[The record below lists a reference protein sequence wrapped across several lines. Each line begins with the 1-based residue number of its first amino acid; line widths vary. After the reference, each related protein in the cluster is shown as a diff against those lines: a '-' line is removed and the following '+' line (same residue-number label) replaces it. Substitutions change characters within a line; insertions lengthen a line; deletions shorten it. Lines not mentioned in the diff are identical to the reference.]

1 MEFQARL
8 WTNLPLSPRHA
19 TKHAS
24 TNQARDTISGPKQK
38 VRPYCIKSVAWPRG
52 GVFNAPRCTHTMCS
66 LGGGASASAAAPV
79 TSSQD
84 AAPVSLDLEN
94 CSICLEPLDPRGEHR
109 AVQLRCGHVF
119 GSQCIGEWLQTDK
132 KQRRCPQ
139 CQAKVDK
146 HSLRELC
153 PILGLRVQD
162 GGDEAQ
168 LTGTLE
174 AVRSKR
180 QRLERSNEKLQRE
193 HDQMVRQRDMLL
205 ARVRAAAAA
214 AAAAATATA
223 TSEAAAAAAATA
235 AAAAA
240 AAAAATAATAAIA
253 AAAATAANVAAAAA
267 AAPATEAAASQR
279 SEDGAGQLSMP
290 QQARMLANREA
301 ALARLQAAQPKG

>member
-1 MEFQARL
+1 
-8 WTNLPLSPRHA
+8 
-19 TKHAS
+19 
-24 TNQARDTISGPKQK
+24 
-38 VRPYCIKSVAWPRG
+38 
-52 GVFNAPRCTHTMCS
+52 MCS

-146 HSLRELC
+146 HSQRELC

-180 QRLERSNEKLQRE
+180 QRLERSNEKLQRD
-193 HDQMVRQRDMLL
+193 HDQMVRQRDLLL

-214 AAAAATATA
+214 AANATA
-223 TSEAAAAAAATA
+223 TSEAAAAAAAT
-235 AAAAA
+235 AAA

-253 AAAATAANVAAAAA
+253 AAAATAATVATAAAV
-267 AAPATEAAASQR
+267 APATEAAASQR

>member
-1 MEFQARL
+1 MRDSPSQA
-8 WTNLPLSPRHA
+8 
-19 TKHAS
+19 AS
-24 TNQARDTISGPKQK
+24 RAR
-38 VRPYCIKSVAWPRG
+38 RPTE
-52 GVFNAPRCTHTMCS
+52 FNACRSAMCS
-66 LGGGASASAAAPV
+66 HGGASASTAAPAV
-79 TSSQD
+79 RSED
-84 AAPVSLDLEN
+84 AAPITLDLEN

-119 GSQCIGEWLQTDK
+119 GSRCIDEWLQTDK

-139 CQAKVDK
+139 CQTKVDK
-146 HSLRELC
+146 HSQRELC

-193 HDQMVRQRDMLL
+193 HDQMVRQRDLLL
-205 ARVRAAAAA
+205 ARVRAAATATAA
-214 AAAAATATA
+214 AAA
-223 TSEAAAAAAATA
+223 TSEAAATT
-235 AAAAA
+235 
-240 AAAAATAATAAIA
+240 AAAAATAATATTATTA
-253 AAAATAANVAAAAA
+253 TTLAATAAT
-267 AAPATEAAASQR
+267 APATEAVASQR
-279 SEDGAGQLSMP
+279 SEDGAGQLSLP

>member
-1 MEFQARL
+1 MEFPFKYNKSTRFWVFFCRL
-8 WTNLPLSPRHA
+8 
-19 TKHAS
+19 
-24 TNQARDTISGPKQK
+24 
-38 VRPYCIKSVAWPRG
+38 VRG
-52 GVFNAPRCTHTMCS
+52 GAEQSSGRQQGARPSSTRCARRRRVRGAMCS
-66 LGGGASASAAAPV
+66 LGVASASAAAPV
-79 TSSQD
+79 VRSED
-84 AAPVSLDLEN
+84 AAPISLDLEN

-119 GSQCIGEWLQTDK
+119 GSRCIGEWLQTDK

-139 CQAKVDK
+139 CQTKVDK
-146 HSLRELC
+146 HSQRELC

-193 HDQMVRQRDMLL
+193 HDQMVRQRDLLL
-205 ARVRAAAAA
+205 ARVRAAAT
-214 AAAAATATA
+214 ATATAAA
-223 TSEAAAAAAATA
+223 TSEAAATT
-235 AAAAA
+235 
-240 AAAAATAATAAIA
+240 AAAAATAATANTANTVA
-253 AAAATAANVAAAAA
+253 GTAAT
-267 AAPATEAAASQR
+267 APATEAVASQR
-279 SEDGAGQLSMP
+279 SEDGAGQLSLP

>member
-1 MEFQARL
+1 
-8 WTNLPLSPRHA
+8 
-19 TKHAS
+19 
-24 TNQARDTISGPKQK
+24 
-38 VRPYCIKSVAWPRG
+38 
-52 GVFNAPRCTHTMCS
+52 MCS
-66 LGGGASASAAAPV
+66 LGGGTSASAAAPV
-79 TSSQD
+79 MRSQD
-84 AAPVSLDLEN
+84 AAPVILDLEN

-139 CQAKVDK
+139 CQTKVDK
-146 HSLRELC
+146 HSQRDLC

-180 QRLERSNEKLQRE
+180 QRLERSNEKLQRD
-193 HDQMVRQRDMLL
+193 HDQMVRQRDLLL
-205 ARVRAAAAA
+205 ARVRAAAATAASATAATEAA
-214 AAAAATATA
+214 AAAAAT
-223 TSEAAAAAAATA
+223 EAAAAAAATA

-240 AAAAATAATAAIA
+240 ATTAAT
-253 AAAATAANVAAAAA
+253 VAAAAA

-279 SEDGAGQLSMP
+279 SEDGAGQLSLP

-301 ALARLQAAQPKG
+301 ALARLQAAQPKV

>member
-1 MEFQARL
+1 MCAGGINAG
-8 WTNLPLSPRHA
+8 TLSPPAGRA
-19 TKHAS
+19 
-24 TNQARDTISGPKQK
+24 
-38 VRPYCIKSVAWPRG
+38 CE
-52 GVFNAPRCTHTMCS
+52 FNALCAPSPRTQAMCS
-66 LGGGASASAAAPV
+66 LGGASASAAAPV
-79 TSSQD
+79 VRSED
-84 AAPVSLDLEN
+84 AAPISLDLEN

-119 GSQCIGEWLQTDK
+119 GSRCIGEWLQTDK

-139 CQAKVDK
+139 CQTKVDK
-146 HSLRELC
+146 HSQRELC

-193 HDQMVRQRDMLL
+193 HDQMVRQRDLLL
-205 ARVRAAAAA
+205 ARVRAAAT
-214 AAAAATATA
+214 ATATAAA
-223 TSEAAAAAAATA
+223 TSEAAATT
-235 AAAAA
+235 
-240 AAAAATAATAAIA
+240 AAAAATAATATTATTV
-253 AAAATAANVAAAAA
+253 AATAAT
-267 AAPATEAAASQR
+267 APATEAVASQR
-279 SEDGAGQLSMP
+279 SEDGAGQLSLP

>member
-1 MEFQARL
+1 MSTSGLIDPWVAVFRL
-8 WTNLPLSPRHA
+8 TTYPCRVA
-19 TKHAS
+19 TEWGS
-24 TNQARDTISGPKQK
+24 NGVGGGWGGVQTRGGGWVGLGGGVKQG
-38 VRPYCIKSVAWPRG
+38 WPRG
-52 GVFNAPRCTHTMCS
+52 VSTRREAPLTMCS
-66 LGGGASASAAAPV
+66 LGGGTSASAAAPV
-79 TSSQD
+79 MRSQD
-84 AAPVSLDLEN
+84 AAPVTLDLEN

-139 CQAKVDK
+139 CQTKVDK
-146 HSLRELC
+146 HSQRDLC

-180 QRLERSNEKLQRE
+180 QRLERSNEKLQRD
-193 HDQMVRQRDMLL
+193 HDQMVRQRDLLL
-205 ARVRAAAAA
+205 ARVRAAAATAASATAATEAA
-214 AAAAATATA
+214 AAAAAT
-223 TSEAAAAAAATA
+223 EAAAAAAATA

-240 AAAAATAATAAIA
+240 ATTAAT
-253 AAAATAANVAAAAA
+253 VAAAAA

-279 SEDGAGQLSMP
+279 SEDGAGQLSLP

-301 ALARLQAAQPKG
+301 ALARLQAAQPKV